1 MSTIHLKGITWGHSR
16 GITPLLATAQR
27 YSELHPDVSITWEKR
42 SLQHFADYPI
52 EKLTEHYDLLVI
64 DHPWVGCAD
73 ATRCVIPLDQ
83 HLPAAY
89 LADQAQNTVGVSY
102 ESYRYGGH
110 LWALPIDAA
119 TPVASYRAD
128 LLAANGVAV
137 PRTWADV
144 LAIGHEGKLALPA
157 IPIDVLM
164 NFYMFCIAHGQAP
177 FASETEVIDEATG
190 QKALASMREL
200 YGLLDDRC
208 FSLNPIGVAEAMTT
222 TDDYWYCP
230 FAYGYSNYTREGYA
244 SRKLA
249 YTGLVDFAAGQ
260 PLRSTLGGTGLAI
273 SASCQHLP
281 QAVDY
286 ARMVASP
293 LCQSTTYVV
302 HGGQPGHRA
311 AWTDELANSLTHNY
325 FCDTLPTLDA
335 AYLRPRYNGYLHF
348 QDEAGNPVQQYLRN
362 GGDPLQVLAEL
373 NSIYEQSL
381 EAVKTTA

>member
-73 ATRCVIPLDQ
+73 ATRCVVPLDQ
-83 HLPAAY
+83 YLPAAF
-89 LADQAQNTVGVSY
+89 LADQAQHSVGPSY
-102 ESYRYGGH
+102 ESYLYGGH

-119 TPVASYRAD
+119 TPVASYRED
-128 LLAANGVAV
+128 LLVANGVAV

-144 LAIGHEGKLALPA
+144 LALGRMGKLALPA

-190 QKALASMREL
+190 LKALASMREL

-230 FAYGYSNYTREGYA
+230 FAYGYSNYTRDGYA
-244 SRKLA
+244 ARKLA
-249 YTGLVDFAAGQ
+249 YTGLVEFAAGQ

-273 SASCQHLP
+273 SASCRHLQ

-286 ARMVASP
+286 AQMVASP

-311 AWTDELANSLTHNY
+311 AWTGALANNLTHNY
-325 FCDTLPTLDA
+325 FLDTLPTLDA

-348 QDEAGNPVQQYLRN
+348 QDEAGNPVQQYLRH

-373 NSIYEQSL
+373 NSIYERSL